1 MQTLAKH
8 AAIIVAA
15 GKGKRMASP
24 VRKQYLE
31 ISGRPILYWT
41 LKRFQDFP
49 DIKEIVLVV
58 PENDLKTL
66 YPMVTGQWQMTKVI
80 KLVAGGKER
89 HDSVYKGLR
98 ALSQD
103 IELVL
108 IHDGVRPFVSDA
120 MLERVIEAAAEQK
133 AAVVGVPPKDTI
145 KRVEHNMITETL
157 SREHLVQ
164 VQTPQVFR
172 YDVIMQAFEYAFT
185 HQRFS
190 TDDTALVENIGISVK
205 VVMGDY
211 ENIKIT
217 SKEDM
222 LLAEQIHKRWVP
234 K

>member
-1 MQTLAKH
+1 MKTLARH

-24 VRKQYLE
+24 VKKQYLE
-31 ISGRPILYWT
+31 ISGKPILYWT
-41 LKRFQDFP
+41 LKRFQDYS

-58 PENDLKTL
+58 PEKDLATL
-66 YPMVTGQWQMTKVI
+66 EPLVTHHWQMTKVI

-89 HDSVYKGLR
+89 HHSVYSGLQT
-98 ALSQD
+98 LSRNID
-103 IELVL
+103 LVL

-120 MLERVIEAAAEQK
+120 MLKRAIDAAAEHK

-145 KRVEHNMITETL
+145 KRIEHNIIIETL
-157 SREHLVQ
+157 PRTQLVH

-185 HQRFS
+185 HQQFS

-217 SKEDM
+217 SREDM
-222 LLAEQIHKRWVP
+222 LLAEQILKRWYPV
-234 K
+234 